1 MMKQDQHNLIDNRLA
16 DKVSDSFRDSFDNF
30 LSTQLQ
36 QSQAYLPDDKF
47 TAQVM
52 GKLPAAKKLSRWQER
67 LIIIVPLVVI
77 SLLVLSQ
84 FSVLAIAVK
93 LWTFLVGAQ
102 VASLLQLGLLI
113 TIIVTSG
120 ASVWFAKQFKL
131 I

>member
-16 DKVSDSFRDSFDNF
+16 DNVSDSFRDSFDNF

-36 QSQAYLPDDKF
+36 QSQPYLPDDNF

-52 GKLPAAKKLSRWQER
+52 GRLPVAKKLSRWQER

-102 VASLLQLGLLI
+102 IASLLQLGLLI
-113 TIIVTSG
+113 TIMVISG
-120 ASVWFAKQFKL
+120 ASIWFAKQFKL